1 MKNNS
6 DFIMR
11 QVEQFADG
19 LKWALNKGKA
29 SDTEIVFDQQQT
41 QINNNLLDEINLFL
55 TKDKFREAVST
66 FYKLKFELKFN
77 TYLNVGEKLLNSLK
91 KAPKCSPQLVTELE
105 QSLQRSKKEMK

>member
-41 QINNNLLDEINLFL
+41 QINNNLLD
-55 TKDKFREAVST
+55 
-66 FYKLKFELKFN
+66 
-77 TYLNVGEKLLNSLK
+77 
-91 KAPKCSPQLVTELE
+91 
-105 QSLQRSKKEMK
+105 

>member
-55 TKDKFREAVST
+55 TKGKFREAVST
-66 FYKLKFELKFN
+66 FYKLKFELKFS

-91 KAPKCSPQLVTELE
+91 KH
-105 QSLQRSKKEMK
+105 QSVVPNLLRN